1 MNNKDL
7 LTQRGFLSG
16 ERRFVIKDGRYLF
29 VEINKLKKNTTYQID
44 LVALEPKSKI
54 RINIAW
60 SWLLAAAVVIL
71 TSYTALELLPQ
82 YIDINLKNYAFP
94 IRLGSASLAVI
105 SLILFILTSCRERVF
120 VASNTN
126 LPLVR
131 LLIGKPNRKAYR
143 AFLNHMENRILVLSK
158 HLQLNTQQQLAGEL
172 RMIRRLSKLGVVSE
186 KKYNRFKSRLMKL
199 SG

>member
-1 MNNKDL
+1 MNKKEL
-7 LTQRGFLSG
+7 LTQRGLFSD
-16 ERRFVIKDGRYLF
+16 ERRFEIKDGRYLF
-29 VEINKLKKNTTYQID
+29 VTINKLKKNTTYQLD
-44 LVALEPKSKI
+44 LVALEPKSKF

-60 SWLLAAAVVIL
+60 PWLLAAAVVIL
-71 TSYTALELLPQ
+71 TSYTALEILPQ
-82 YIDINLKNYAFP
+82 YIDINLKDYAFP

-105 SLILFILTSCRERVF
+105 SLILFVVTSCRERVF

-143 AFLNHMENRILVLSK
+143 NFLSHLENRILVLSK
-158 HLQLNTQQQLAGEL
+158 HLQLNNQQQLAGEL
-172 RMIRRLSKLGVVSE
+172 RMIRRLSKIGVVSE

-199 SG
+199 AS

>member
-54 RINIAW
+54 RISIAW
-60 SWLLAAAVVIL
+60 SWLLAVAVVIL
-71 TSYTALELLPQ
+71 TSYTVLEILPQ

-105 SLILFILTSCRERVF
+105 SLILFVLTSCRERVF